1 MIKIG
6 ICGFGNL
13 GRGVAAAVKKCSDME
28 LVGVFTRRNP
38 KTLDLK
44 E

>member
-13 GRGVAAAVKKCSDME
+13 GRGVAAAVKNVVIWSLLAFLQE
-28 LVGVFTRRNP
+28 GILRH
-38 KTLDLK
+38 
-44 E
+44 